1 MTQLLSKEGRYDT
14 SCHSSFEKIVPNH
27 VSQGRPTSSD
37 KLAAFS
43 ARCDKME
50 DDSELYTIKLFH
62 DIMQKEGHDVYSQK
76 ITKVKVKEKC
86 GDSLQF
92 VNREGR
98 INIILLHYVGSILT
112 KSWYDPQK
120 SDQCDEAEGI
130 IKTATQILKDVIK
143 NDKNETDFYSNVDDI
158 GHSS

>member
-1 MTQLLSKEGRYDT
+1 MT
-14 SCHSSFEKIVPNH
+14 SCKKKDMTFIP
-27 VSQGRPTSSD
+27 R
-37 KLAAFS
+37 KL
-43 ARCDKME
+43 
-50 DDSELYTIKLFH
+50 
-62 DIMQKEGHDVYSQK
+62 Q
-76 ITKVKVKEKC
+76 KVKVKEKC

-130 IKTATQILKDVIK
+130 IKTAAQILKDVIK

-158 GHSS
+158 GHSN